1 MSMSPPGPEHPHPAE
16 HREWQ
21 QTNANAR
28 LKAGWNDRL
37 AWSIVAAVL
46 LHALVIV
53 VWPSWQTDPVQD
65 DQPEL
70 ELTSIQLV
78 SLREQMAG
86 GMGLGAAAVPVSEVP
101 DSLPSEPDV
110 RSGGETSELEL
121 ASLSTEVR
129 ERLLRAGG
137 LVPDVVE
144 PEPRADARTEEAG
157 PEGGDSTNIE
167 GEASST
173 PGLAELPEPGGLD
186 LDRLSAVRPELALLS
201 PSNWV
206 LVRNPNDVERFMER
220 TYRRGE
226 LDRSDEGTVR
236 VALWID
242 ERGSVEWAEINESSG
257 RSHMDEVAL
266 QLFSEVV
273 AFRPARDQGTPVSR
287 TVVFSLRFPWY

>member
-1 MSMSPPGPEHPHPAE
+1 MTAPPGSELPHPAE
-16 HREWQ
+16 YPDWRR
-21 QTNANAR
+21 TSANAR
-28 LKAGWNDRL
+28 LKARWNDRL
-37 AWSIVAAVL
+37 AWSIVVAVV

-53 VWPSWQTDPVQD
+53 VWPSWQTEAMEEDE
-65 DQPEL
+65 PEL
-70 ELTSIQLV
+70 ELTPLQLI
-78 SLREQMAG
+78 SLYEQMAG
-86 GMGLGAAAVPVSEVP
+86 GRGVGASAVPVSDIP
-101 DSLPSEPDV
+101 DSLPNEPDV

-137 LVPDVVE
+137 LIPDVVE
-144 PEPRADARTEEAG
+144 RPPRSRTPIEEAA

-186 LDRLSAVRPELALLS
+186 LDRLSAVRPELALMS

-220 TYRRGE
+220 TYRRGD
-226 LDRSDEGTVR
+226 LTRSDEGTVR

-257 RSHMDEVAL
+257 RPEMDEVAL
-266 QLFSEVV
+266 ELFSEVV

-287 TVVFSLRFPWY
+287 TVVFSVRFPWY